1 MCFYCPYCPCT
12 NAGDDHGHDEDE
24 HEDDH
29 EDDHDHRRKRDHDE
43 HHDEEEEDHDEHHDE
58 EYNVTN
64 TTSCDAIYKLCRSVI
79 IDLGLTTEEC
89 LEDHGHDNET
99 SSGVSEAE
107 GIVWF

>member
-1 MCFYCPYCPCT
+1 MFSV
-12 NAGDDHGHDEDE
+12 DDGHDEDE
-24 HEDDH
+24 HEDEH

-43 HHDEEEEDHDEHHDE
+43 HHNEEEEDHDEHHDEE

-107 GIVWF
+107 GIV